1 MECCP
6 KEVLDILPV
15 PMQNRLSQIRDAPA
29 QELRLR
35 RGQNIVVKFYNR
47 YREIPCEVTKE
58 DLEKIL
64 HLASRFSPWNA
75 QSLRQ
80 GYLTAPGGHRI
91 GVCGVT
97 AGEGMNFQTVDSICI
112 RICRDVSGVSKGL
125 ESLIGS
131 ILILGAP
138 GWGKSTLLRDLARE
152 IASCHAVSVAD
163 EREELFPAGIR
174 RGRFMDV
181 LSRCPKEKAV
191 IQLLKTMGPEYVAM
205 DEITS
210 AEDVKAVMACF
221 GCGVQLIATAHAATL
236 EEFCARP
243 IYRELIQ
250 NRVFQSLVLLHKDQS
265 FEIGALA

>member
-1 MECCP
+1 MECWP

-15 PMQNRLSQIRDAPA
+15 SMQNRLSQIRDAPI

-35 RGQNIVVKFYNR
+35 RGQNIGIKHQSQ
-47 YREIPCEVTKE
+47 YREIPFEVTQG
-58 DLEKIL
+58 DLETVIQ
-64 HLASRFSPWNA
+64 LASRFSPWNA

-91 GVCGVT
+91 GVCGVA
-97 AGEGMNFQTVDSICI
+97 AGEGMGFQTVSSVCI
-112 RICRDVSGVSKGL
+112 RFCRDVTGAAKGL
-125 ESLIGS
+125 EDLIGS

-138 GWGKSTLLRDLARE
+138 GWGKTTLLRDLARR
-152 IASCHAVSVAD
+152 IGQRHTICVAD
-163 EREELFPAGIR
+163 EREELFPAGIE
-174 RGRFMDV
+174 RGRRMDV
-181 LSRCPKEKAV
+181 LSRSPKQSAV

-210 AEDVKAVMACF
+210 LEDVKAVMACF
-221 GCGVQLIATAHAATL
+221 GCGVRMVATAHAAAL

-250 NRVFQSLVLLHKDQS
+250 NRVFDSLVLLHPDQT

>member
-6 KEVLDILPV
+6 KEVLDILPF

-35 RGQNIVVKFYNR
+35 RGQNMILKYQNR
-47 YREIPCEVTKE
+47 FREVPCAVTQG
-58 DLEKIL
+58 DLDTVL
-64 HLASRFSPWNA
+64 QLASRFSPWNA
-75 QSLRQ
+75 QSLSR

-91 GVCGVT
+91 GVCGVS
-97 AGEGMNFQTVDSICI
+97 AGESMGFQTVDSLCI
-112 RICRDVSGVSKGL
+112 RICRDITGAARGL
-125 ESLIGS
+125 ENLTGS

-138 GWGKSTLLRDLARE
+138 GWGKTTLLRDLARE
-152 IASCHAVSVAD
+152 TASCHTVSVAD
-163 EREELFPAGIR
+163 EREELFPAGFS
-174 RGRFMDV
+174 RGRHMDV
-181 LSRCPKEKAV
+181 LQRTCKEQAV
-191 IQLLKTMGPEYVAM
+191 LQLLKTMGPEYIAM

-210 AEDVKAVMACF
+210 AEDVKAVMACY
-221 GCGVQLIATAHAATL
+221 GCGVQLLATAHAASL

-250 NRVFQSLVLLHKDQS
+250 NRVFRSLVLLHRDKS

>member
-6 KEVLDILPV
+6 KEVLDILPIR
-15 PMQNRLSQIRDAPA
+15 MQNRLFQIRDAPA

-35 RGQNIVVKFYNR
+35 SGQNIVVKYCNR
-47 YREIPCEVTKE
+47 YREIPYEVTKD

-64 HLASRFSPWNA
+64 QLTSRFSPWNA

-91 GVCGVT
+91 GVCGVM
-97 AGEGMNFQTVDSICI
+97 AGEGLGFQNVESVCI
-112 RICRDVSGVSKGL
+112 RICRDVAGASRGL
-125 ESLIGS
+125 ENLIGS

-138 GWGKSTLLRDLARE
+138 GWGKTTLLRDLARE
-152 IASCHAVSVAD
+152 IAAGHTVSVAD
-163 EREELFPAGIR
+163 EREELFPKGIR
-174 RGRFMDV
+174 RGRLMDV
-181 LSRCPKEKAV
+181 LSRTPKEKAV

-210 AEDVKAVMACF
+210 ADDVKAVMACF

-250 NRVFQSLVLLHKDQS
+250 NRVFHSLVLLHKDQS